1 MDYAN
6 SQSRQ
11 AENAAKEAG
20 DRARSAGEGGERT
33 SQGHSAL
40 GGLLNGIVQGY
51 QIRQKMLND
60 AADREDA
67 ARKAAI
73 EDQNASAQDIMNRMS
88 LQNAGRPV
96 INGTVTETRPDT
108 SYTAPMNSTP
118 GLADIAPMPADPDR
132 DIAPQ
137 GGTLQ
142 NAPNLPTYTGVPG
155 GTFVRKP
162 DPSRTVT
169 YTDRQGNKQQ
179 YELKTPE
186 EQQADQAAAAQAKF
200 RSTAI
205 PVKDEQGNT
214 LYLPPAEYAQYVYRT
229 GQLKPVATTPT
240 DQQFGAPSSVPQG
253 ALAGV
258 LRNTGA
264 GLRQAAGL
272 QSKEGIAAN
281 NQDNRLETNAANNQ
295 TKTANTD
302 STNALRKAIADSA
315 QKNANARA
323 ANAQS
328 GANARQANR
337 LTATQS
343 AQQQKALQALQ
354 AKEDDLQAARV
365 QLKSDI
371 ASDATPALQKKT
383 KQGQLATN
391 AYQIQS
397 YQTRKAAVVGAQV
410 PPKSFQDKIA
420 EGTEGPGPDGHVW
433 QKKDGI
439 VYFLK

>member
-20 DRARSAGEGGERT
+20 DRARSAGEGGERM

-51 QIRQKMLND
+51 QIRQKMLAD

-186 EQQADQAAAAQAKF
+186 EQQADAAAAAAAKN
-200 RSTAI
+200 RASSTML
-205 PVKDEQGNT
+205 T
-214 LYLPPAEYAQYVYRT
+214 LSPE
-229 GQLKPVATTPT
+229 
-240 DQQFGAPSSVPQG
+240 DQQKYGLPAQVPIPDEHVANYLNSRLG
-253 ALAGV
+253 SET
-258 LRNTGA
+258 RESI
-264 GLRQAAGL
+264 AAGAQAGQNERNDARL
-272 QSKEGIAAN
+272 QSREGIAAN
-281 NQDNRLETNAANNQ
+281 TLDNRLETNAANNQ
-295 TKTANTD
+295 TKTANTN
-302 STNALRKAIADSA
+302 SVNALRKAIADSA

-337 LTATQS
+337 LTATQA

-383 KQGQLATN
+383 KQGQLTTN

-397 YQTRKAAVVGAQV
+397 YQTRKAAVVGAV
-410 PPKSFQDKIA
+410 APPKAKQDA
-420 EGTEGPGPDGHVW
+420 LQEGETAQAPDGHVW

-439 VYFLK
+439 VYFVK